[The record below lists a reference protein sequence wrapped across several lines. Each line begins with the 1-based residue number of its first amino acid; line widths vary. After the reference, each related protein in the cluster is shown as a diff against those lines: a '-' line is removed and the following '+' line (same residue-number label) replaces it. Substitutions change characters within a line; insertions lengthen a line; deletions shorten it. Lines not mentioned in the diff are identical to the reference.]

1 MIMSSG
7 NNSNNFFKCFL
18 YDKQKKFEL
27 FEAKKKSYHEYTQS
41 RYSKTLEIDLVE
53 STIKIQLITFINSNG
68 NIKVNLHFSAASYL
82 IKS

>member
-1 MIMSSG
+1 M
-7 NNSNNFFKCFL
+7 
-18 YDKQKKFEL
+18 
-27 FEAKKKSYHEYTQS
+27 SYHEYTQS

>member
-1 MIMSSG
+1 MISKKSL
-7 NNSNNFFKCFL
+7 NYL
-18 YDKQKKFEL
+18 KQKKSL
-27 FEAKKKSYHEYTQS
+27 IMNIHRVDIQ
-41 RYSKTLEIDLVE
+41 KTLGIDLVE